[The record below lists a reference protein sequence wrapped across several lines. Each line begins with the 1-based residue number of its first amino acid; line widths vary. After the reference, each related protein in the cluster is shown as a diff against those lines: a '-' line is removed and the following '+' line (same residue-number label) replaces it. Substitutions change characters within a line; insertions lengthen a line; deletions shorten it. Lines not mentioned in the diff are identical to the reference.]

1 MHLTL
6 MRRGMKQEAELTSRE
21 DVTKDTVLSP
31 AVGSVSKGKVTYSGF
46 WLDSFKSFDFFL
58 ILKLL
63 KNEF

>member
-1 MHLTL
+1 
-6 MRRGMKQEAELTSRE
+6 MKQEAELTSRE

-31 AVGSVSKGKVTYSGF
+31 ADGSVSKGKVTYSGF